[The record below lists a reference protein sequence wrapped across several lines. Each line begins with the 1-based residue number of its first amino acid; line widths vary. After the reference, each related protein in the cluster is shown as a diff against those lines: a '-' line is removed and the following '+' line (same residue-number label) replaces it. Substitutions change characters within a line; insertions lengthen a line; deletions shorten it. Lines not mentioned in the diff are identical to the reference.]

1 GAIAQARDHL
11 EQLGPNP
18 RVEADRR
25 LVKEEHARMRDQG
38 AGDLEPPALT
48 AAVAAGRSLDQL
60 GEAERAGELVDP
72 PGRPAGLPSP
82 EAGMD
87 LEVPGA
93 AERAVD
99 HRLLEDDAA
108 DSPGG
113 DRLPR
118 HVEARQPGAPGGR
131 LDRRRQHPDRGRLA
145 GAVRAE
151 QAEDL

>member
-1 GAIAQARDHL
+1 RDHL

-72 PGRPAGLPSP
+72 RGRLAGLPSP
-82 EAGMD
+82 EAGPGPPG
-87 LEVPGA
+87 PGA
-93 AERAVD
+93 AGRAGD
-99 HRLLEDDAA
+99 HPLLGGGAA

-113 DRLPR
+113 ERGPR
-118 HVEARQPGAPGGR
+118 PAGAP
-131 LDRRRQHPDRGRLA
+131 PT
-145 GAVRAE
+145 
-151 QAEDL
+151 